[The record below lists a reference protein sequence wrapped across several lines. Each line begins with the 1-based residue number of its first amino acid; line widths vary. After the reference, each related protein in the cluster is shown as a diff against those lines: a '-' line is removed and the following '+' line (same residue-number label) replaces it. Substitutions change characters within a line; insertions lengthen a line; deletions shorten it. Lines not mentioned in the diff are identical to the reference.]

1 LADGAARDQI
11 RHDTGSTL
19 FVEAGAGSGKTTA
32 LVSRVQTLVLQDRIP
47 IEEIAAV
54 TFTERAAAELRDRLR
69 ARLEQA
75 VRHEQSDG
83 NRALIEAA
91 LDGLD
96 LAAIG
101 TLHAFAQRILAQHPI
116 EAGVPPIVEVLD
128 EVSSSVAFEGRW
140 AQLRTELLDSDE
152 MSATLELAFAV
163 GITLDHV
170 RSLIAKLNADWDLV
184 RDHIGTKPAP
194 PAPTMPDIAAVVAAA
209 RELVALSEQ
218 CTDPTDKFLP
228 KLAALS
234 EWSSL
239 AELAAADPVTAVA
252 SLRATAALKWSYGK
266 SGSWGGRLGDIKIDC
281 ERWQQ
286 SAHELVATV
295 TEAALRAIVHWCG
308 RRVLDSAEARRRDG
322 QLEFHDLLVLTR
334 NLLRENASVRATLRT
349 RYRRLLLDEFQDTD
363 PIQIEIAM
371 RIAGAESASEVDW
384 KDIKVPDG
392 ALFVVGDPKQSIYRF
407 RRADIRMYLRA
418 QKVLGGEVKLTT
430 NFRTVE
436 PILDWVNAVFAE
448 LIQHDHEKQPA
459 YQALDVHRGEPTVG
473 APVSVL
479 GAMEHEGRMSA
490 DNLREAE
497 AEDVAAAIVTAL
509 SQGWTTADEVEGPE
523 GTKVSRWRPLEL
535 GDITILVPARTS
547 LPFLERALDDAGV
560 MYRTESSSLVYH
572 GQEVR
577 DLFAACRALADPSDG
592 FALVTALRSPLF
604 GCGDDDLWAWKRQGG
619 SFNLRAPIPSGM
631 EEHIVGRA
639 IAYLS
644 RLQRNS
650 RWLTPSEVLGRL
662 AVDRRMFEV
671 ATFGPR
677 ARDSWRRLRF
687 VIDQARAWSE
697 SEHGGLRAYLA
708 WAAAQSAETARVAE
722 AVLPESDVDS
732 VRIMTIHAAKGL
744 EFPMVVMSGMTSKP
758 GSFGGVRI
766 FWKDDG
772 YAVGLTRDLQTGDF
786 SEQVPLDEQMSDYE
800 RMRLLYVGATR
811 ARDHLVV
818 SLHRCGNR
826 ATNARKLAEAE
837 AAAAGVVEL
846 AADENALRMRGR
858 TSPASTTAPP
868 DYDAWLAGLH
878 AAVRVSRDRP
888 SISASGLEGTD
899 PAVMDPA
906 RAETD
911 ANPEADVAAGL
922 AKGGRDVE
930 QPAWSKGRYGS
941 AIGRAVHA
949 VLQTVDLATSDG
961 LDDAVAAQCVAEGV
975 VEFADLVSALAR
987 SALDSEIVRRAA
999 ARTHWRESYV
1009 GMIQEDGTILEGI
1022 VDLIYREDDGSL
1034 VIVDYK
1040 TDDVPDPAIPAR
1052 VAYYAPQLTA
1062 YADVVGAATGP
1073 PAVLTSS
1080 RLVFARP
1087 HSKARTANLSTS
1099 RSEP

>member
-1 LADGAARDQI
+1 MKSGETLADGVARDQI
-11 RHDTGSTL
+11 RRDTDSTL

-32 LVSRVQTLVLQDRIP
+32 LVSRVQTLVLDDRIP

-75 VRHEQSDG
+75 ARFEQTPEG
-83 NRALIEAA
+83 RKLVEAA

-116 EAGVPPIVEVLD
+116 EARVPPIVEVLD

-140 AQLRTELLDSDE
+140 THLRKELLDSDE

-184 RDHIGTKPAP
+184 RDHIGAQPAP

-228 KLAALS
+228 RLAALG
-234 EWSSL
+234 EWSDL
-239 AELAAADPVTAVA
+239 AELEAADPVTAVA
-252 SLRATAALKWSYGK
+252 SLRAAADLKWGYGRNT
-266 SGSWGGRLGDIKIDC
+266 SWGNRLNEIRNDC
-281 ERWQQ
+281 QKWQQ

-308 RRVLDSAEARRRDG
+308 LRVLDSAEARRRDG
-322 QLEFHDLLVLTR
+322 RLEFHDLLVLTR
-334 NLLRENASVRATLRT
+334 NLLRENASVRATLQA

-371 RIAGAESASEVDW
+371 RIAGGESAQQDDW

-459 YQALDVHRGEPTVG
+459 YQALDVHRGQPTVG
-473 APVSVL
+473 APVSAL
-479 GAMEHEGRMSA
+479 GATEHEGRMSA
-490 DNLREAE
+490 DDLRVAE
-497 AEDVAAAIVTAL
+497 ADDVAAAIVTAL
-509 SQGWTTADEVEGPE
+509 SEGWTTAEEVDGP
-523 GTKVSRWRPLEL
+523 GGGKVERWRPLEL
-535 GDITILVPARTS
+535 GDITVLVPARTS

-604 GCGDDDLWAWKRQGG
+604 GCGDDDLWAWKCGGG
-619 SFNLRAPIPSGM
+619 SFNLRAPIPSDLEG
-631 EEHIVGRA
+631 HIVGRA
-639 IAYLS
+639 VAYLS
-644 RLQRNS
+644 RLQRDS
-650 RWLTPSEVLGRL
+650 RWMTPSEVLGRL

-671 ATFGPR
+671 ASFGPR
-677 ARDSWRRLRF
+677 ARNSWRRLRF

-697 SEHGGLRAYLA
+697 AEHGGLRAYLA

-744 EFPMVVMSGMTSKP
+744 EFPMVVLSGMTSQP

-826 ATNARKLAEAE
+826 PTNARKLADAGA
-837 AAAAGVVEL
+837 AAAAGAVEL
-846 AADENALRMRGR
+846 GAAEDTPLMRGGI
-858 TSPASTTAPP
+858 SQAPVTP
-868 DYDAWLAGLH
+868 PSEFEAWLTSLR
-878 AAVRVSRDRP
+878 AAVDASRHRP

-899 PAVMDPA
+899 PDVVQSAL
-906 RAETD
+906 AEAD
-911 ANPEADVAAGL
+911 AASEADVAAGL

-941 AIGRAVHA
+941 AIGRAVHG
-949 VLQTVDLATSDG
+949 VLQTVDLATGEG
-961 LDDAVAAQCVAEGV
+961 LGDAVAAQCVAEGV
-975 VEFADLVSALAR
+975 VEYADLVKSLAR
-987 SALDSEIVRRAA
+987 SALDSDVVRRAA
-999 ARTHWRESYV
+999 TREHWRESYV
-1009 GMIQEDGTILEGI
+1009 GMVQQDGTVLEGI

-1040 TDDVPDPAIPAR
+1040 TDDVPDSAIPSR
-1052 VAYYAPQLTA
+1052 VAFYRPQLAA
-1062 YADVVGAATGP
+1062 YQAMLAIATNAELNS
-1073 PAVLTSS
+1073 AV
-1080 RLVFARP
+1080 LVFARQQGA
-1087 HSKARTANLSTS
+1087 HVHTI
-1099 RSEP
+1099 